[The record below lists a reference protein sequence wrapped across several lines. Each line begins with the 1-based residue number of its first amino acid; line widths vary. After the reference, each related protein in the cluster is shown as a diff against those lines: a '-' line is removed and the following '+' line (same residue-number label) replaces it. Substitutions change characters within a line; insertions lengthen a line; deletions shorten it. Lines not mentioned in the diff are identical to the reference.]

1 MDHRRFFRVLSFL
14 LIFALLAGAFALAE
28 EDVSITIYDNQG
40 NVVAGE
46 GTPVPSEDGED
57 EAEPL
62 ETPEPT
68 RDPSLPVYEQDGSI
82 LLTLSFTGD
91 VTIGTNVQASS
102 SIFEKELK
110 KQKGDI
116 TFPFRNVRDIFLADD
131 MTMVNFEG
139 TLTTAG
145 KNPKKRDYSFLF
157 RADPSYVAM
166 LPAGGI
172 DTVSFENNHADD
184 MGEEG
189 LKETKETLLAAGIP
203 YASEDEPAIMTV
215 KGVKIGS
222 LAYQTFN
229 GRHDDLMEKVPGD
242 IAALRAQGCE
252 FIVVSYHWGAEK
264 DYSPNDNQVR
274 LGRATIDAGADLVV
288 GHHSHRINPIEY
300 YNGKYICYSLGN
312 FSFAGNNKPDDMS
325 SYILPAPGA
334 RPGRRGQQ
342 RRIQDH
348 SLPHFQPHRLQR
360 FHPHSLHQGHPH
372 RGGAPGAEGKRQ
384 KAGIRGGILSAEIL
398 GRRITHSAPEATF
411 PHRKAL
417 GAFLWKQKRL
427 CQKQSR
433 FFLIPFTTPGA
444 SKAPLR
450 PSPESFSCR

>member
-1 MDHRRFFRVLSFL
+1 MDHRRFFRVLSLL

-40 NVVAGE
+40 NVVAGD
-46 GTPVPSEDGED
+46 GTPVPSEDGES
-57 EAEPL
+57 EADAPV

-229 GRHDDLMEKVPGD
+229 GRHDELIEKVPAD

-325 SYILPAPGA
+325 SYI
-334 RPGRRGQQ
+334 
-342 RRIQDH
+342 
-348 SLPHFQPHRLQR
+348 FQLRVRVRDGVASSEEFKIIPCR
-360 FHPHSLHQGHPH
+360 HSLHQGHPH

-433 FFLIPFTTPGA
+433 FFLIPFTIPGV
-444 SKAPLR
+444 SKALLR

>member
-40 NVVAGE
+40 NVVAGD
-46 GTPVPSEDGED
+46 GTPVPPEGGED
-57 EAEPL
+57 EADAPV

-189 LKETKETLLAAGIP
+189 LKETKDTLLAAGIP

-229 GRHDDLMEKVPGD
+229 GRHDELMEKVPAD

-264 DYSPNDNQVR
+264 DYSPNDNQIR

-325 SYILPAPGA
+325 SYI
-334 RPGRRGQQ
+334 
-342 RRIQDH
+342 
-348 SLPHFQPHRLQR
+348 FQLRVLK
-360 FHPHSLHQGHPH
+360 
-372 RGGAPGAEGKRQ
+372 ENGK
-384 KAGIRGGILSAEIL
+384 KLEYAVESY
-398 GRRITHSAPEATF
+398 
-411 PHRKAL
+411 
-417 GAFLWKQKRL
+417 
-427 CQKQSR
+427 
-433 FFLIPFTTPGA
+433 
-444 SKAPLR
+444 PLK
-450 PSPESFSCR
+450 FSDEE

>member
-46 GTPVPSEDGED
+46 GTPVPPEGGED

-91 VTIGTNVQASS
+91 VTIGSNVQASS

-189 LKETKETLLAAGIP
+189 LKETKDTLLAAGIP

-229 GRHDDLMEKVPGD
+229 GRHDELMEKVPAD

-264 DYSPNDNQVR
+264 DYSPNDN
-274 LGRATIDAGADLVV
+274 
-288 GHHSHRINPIEY
+288 
-300 YNGKYICYSLGN
+300 
-312 FSFAGNNKPDDMS
+312 
-325 SYILPAPGA
+325 
-334 RPGRRGQQ
+334 
-342 RRIQDH
+342 
-348 SLPHFQPHRLQR
+348 
-360 FHPHSLHQGHPH
+360 
-372 RGGAPGAEGKRQ
+372 
-384 KAGIRGGILSAEIL
+384 
-398 GRRITHSAPEATF
+398 
-411 PHRKAL
+411 
-417 GAFLWKQKRL
+417 
-427 CQKQSR
+427 
-433 FFLIPFTTPGA
+433 
-444 SKAPLR
+444 
-450 PSPESFSCR
+450 